1 MAGAAEGEARPLV
14 VVGRGARRSAKV
26 SAAAAEGETRP
37 LVGAKVMGP
46 RLSLSLSPDALD
58 LIARR
63 EALLS
68 EWAASEPSASPSL
81 PEASASPWSL
91 ILSRCLPS
99 SLQPQPEPEPFD
111 RVEHNWNSS
120 MMMMMMPSPSEVAAA
135 QDHQLVMEC
144 LRHYNLNHP
153 ENEYVPAPG
162 KVTRYS
168 SPHNG
173 SCWTH
178 GNFVASPKHSG
189 YFSLLP
195 PRPTLLFYE
204 LVTKDGFEGVVSCTP
219 LDEPVTEAYSLFGLH
234 LGWGTRRDGSSDCLC
249 NTCNRLVDSE
259 VPSVGNAF
267 PCGHYKAERVC
278 QMCYLQS
285 EVLHPSP
292 EKFAFGK

>member
-1 MAGAAEGEARPLV
+1 
-14 VVGRGARRSAKV
+14 
-26 SAAAAEGETRP
+26 
-37 LVGAKVMGP
+37 MGP

-58 LIARR
+58 LMAKR

-68 EWAASEPSASPSL
+68 EWASPSPSL

-91 ILSRCLPS
+91 LSRCLPS
-99 SLQPQPEPEPFD
+99 SEPEPEQFD
-111 RVEHNWNSS
+111 RFEHNWNSS
-120 MMMMMMPSPSEVAAA
+120 MMMMPSPSEVAAA

-178 GNFVASPKHSG
+178 GNFVASPKRSG

-195 PRPTLLFYE
+195 ARPTLFFYE

-259 VPSVGNAF
+259 VPSLGKAF
-267 PCGHYKAERVC
+267 PCGHYKAECVC
-278 QMCYLQS
+278 QMCYVQS

-292 EKFAFGK
+292 EKFVFGK

>member
-26 SAAAAEGETRP
+26 SAAAAEGETRS

-68 EWAASEPSASPSL
+68 EWASSEPQ
-81 PEASASPWSL
+81 PEPQASASPWSL

-120 MMMMMMPSPSEVAAA
+120 MMMMMPSPSEVAAA

-153 ENEYVPAPG
+153 LAWFRSMYLSSYVHTDL
-162 KVTRYS
+162 K
-168 SPHNG
+168 
-173 SCWTH
+173 W
-178 GNFVASPKHSG
+178 
-189 YFSLLP
+189 
-195 PRPTLLFYE
+195 
-204 LVTKDGFEGVVSCTP
+204 
-219 LDEPVTEAYSLFGLH
+219 
-234 LGWGTRRDGSSDCLC
+234 
-249 NTCNRLVDSE
+249 
-259 VPSVGNAF
+259 
-267 PCGHYKAERVC
+267 
-278 QMCYLQS
+278 
-285 EVLHPSP
+285 
-292 EKFAFGK
+292 

>member
-1 MAGAAEGEARPLV
+1 MAGAAEGEA
-14 VVGRGARRSAKV
+14 VVGRGARQSAKAKAKV
-26 SAAAAEGETRP
+26 AAAEGEARP
-37 LVGAKVMGP
+37 LAKVKAMGP

-58 LIARR
+58 LIAKR

-68 EWAASEPSASPSL
+68 ELASLSSEPSPSPPLPAAS
-81 PEASASPWSL
+81 SPPLWSL

-99 SLQPQPEPEPFD
+99 SLQPEPEPEQFA
-111 RVEHNWNSS
+111 SS
-120 MMMMMMPSPSEVAAA
+120 MMMMPSPSEVAAA
-135 QDHQLVMEC
+135 QDHQLVMEEC

-178 GNFVASPKHSG
+178 GNFVASPKHSS

-195 PRPTLLFYE
+195 PRPTLFFYE
-204 LVTKDGFEGVVSCTP
+204 LVTKDGFQGVVSCTP

-259 VPSVGNAF
+259 VPSAGKAF
-267 PCGHYKAERVC
+267 PCGHYKAECVC

>member
-1 MAGAAEGEARPLV
+1 MAGAAAEGEA
-14 VVGRGARRSAKV
+14 VVGRGARQSAKV
-26 SAAAAEGETRP
+26 KAKAKVAAAEGE
-37 LVGAKVMGP
+37 AMGP

-58 LIARR
+58 LIAKR

-68 EWAASEPSASPSL
+68 ELASLSSEPSPSPPLPAASS
-81 PEASASPWSL
+81 SPLWSL

-99 SLQPQPEPEPFD
+99 SLQPEPAPEPEQFD
-111 RVEHNWNSS
+111 RLEHNWNSS
-120 MMMMMMPSPSEVAAA
+120 MMMLPSPSEVAAA
-135 QDHQLVMEC
+135 QDHQLVMEEC

-178 GNFVASPKHSG
+178 GNFVASPKHSS

-195 PRPTLLFYE
+195 PRPTLFFYE
-204 LVTKDGFEGVVSCTP
+204 LVTKDGFQGVVSCTP

-249 NTCNRLVDSE
+249 NTCNHLVDSE
-259 VPSVGNAF
+259 VPCVGKAF
-267 PCGHYKAERVC
+267 PCGHYKAECVC